1 MRAREV
7 VGVALVCLT
16 LGAALM
22 NRAYGDRIPRAEVAR
37 MLAEHDSSV
46 AQILSAH
53 DIEKELGDDLRTK
66 VDSLQNVEVE
76 VVTRLVI
83 RRDTVRVTDTL
94 RIETLVPADALPTDT
109 VDLDL
114 DDWRD
119 SGITVVESV
128 RISPPPRFYVRELTV
143 SFDPDTLALALVRD
157 EFGIARILAASQTE
171 GVDVSTIFAAEVG
184 VTSSFLGEVF
194 GLAKIASCAAA
205 GWAAAKS
212 QLEVMVGSG
221 AGCLAGLIF

>member
-22 NRAYGDRIPRAEVAR
+22 NRAYGDRVPRAEVAR

-46 AQILSAH
+46 ALVLSQRDLEREVGDALRAEIK
-53 DIEKELGDDLRTK
+53 DLGD
-66 VDSLQNVEVE
+66 VE

-83 RRDTVRVTDTL
+83 IRDTVRVTDTL
-94 RIETLVPADALPTDT
+94 SIETLVPADALPTDT

-114 DDWRD
+114 GDWHD

-128 RISPPPRFYVRELTV
+128 RISPPPRFYVRELAV
-143 SFDPDTLALALVRD
+143 SFDADTLALALVRD

-171 GVDVSTIFAAEVG
+171 GVDVRAIFAAEVG
-184 VTSSFLGEVF
+184 AKSSFLGEVF

-212 QLEVMVGSG
+212 QLEVLAGSG
-221 AGCLAGLIF
+221 AVCLAGLIW